1 MDPKKSIK
9 LKEGSASFFIPG
21 DNIEQVPSKSMKV
34 FYNEKMALNRDITTL
49 ALLAYKTLYLPKY
62 LSVVDSMA
70 ASGIG
75 SIRLLLEC
83 NGIQKIYINDLN
95 PVATLLIKKNLKL
108 NSLNE
113 ITYNIIVSNKDAN
126 FLFAEINQNYILN
139 PDDESKP
146 NVISIDPFGTPN
158 LYLDSAFKAIKKSM
172 SLICITAT
180 DSAVLFGIKPEV
192 CFRKYLAKPLHNE
205 YCKEIGTR
213 ILLHFIARIANVNKL
228 GIIPLL
234 SFYSQHFIRIICL
247 SFKEVN
253 EINNAFINYGYI
265 IHCNKCGY
273 RKAVNYDI
281 VSLRSECPNCNSQ
294 EYLDYAGPLWI
305 GEIHQKEFLKTLI
318 ELNQQLNLPNKKRLI
333 KLLDIIK
340 DEIEMPLSYYNVH
353 KLSKN
358 LKIESVPKLENIITL
373 IRKEGYKASR
383 THFDFTSIK
392 TDLDLQCLKELF
404 LTNQ

>member
-1 MDPKKSIK
+1 MDPKKNIK
-9 LKEGSASFFIPG
+9 LKEGLASFYLPV
-21 DNIEQVPSKSMKV
+21 DNVEQVPSKSMEV
-34 FYNEKMALNRDITTL
+34 FYNKKMALNRDITTL
-49 ALLAYKTLYLPKY
+49 ALLAYKILYSPKY

-70 ASGIG
+70 ASGVG
-75 SIRLLLEC
+75 AIRLLLEC
-83 NGIQKIYINDLN
+83 EEIQKIYINDLN
-95 PVATLLIKKNLKL
+95 PVAILLIKKNLEL
-108 NSLNE
+108 NNLNE
-113 ITYNIIVSNKDAN
+113 ITHNIIVSNKDAN
-126 FLFAEINQNYILN
+126 FLFAEINQNYMLN
-139 PDDESKP
+139 PDDEIKP

-247 SFKEVN
+247 SFKEVH
-253 EINNAFINYGYI
+253 EINKTFINYGYI

-281 VSLRSECPNCNSQ
+281 INLRSECPNCNSQ
-294 EYLDYAGPLWI
+294 KYFDYAGPLWI
-305 GEIHQKEFLKTLI
+305 GEIHQKRFIKTI
-318 ELNQQLNLPNKKRLI
+318 IKLNQQLNLPNKKRLI
-333 KLLDIIK
+333 KLFDIIQ

-358 LKIESVPKLENIITL
+358 LKINSVPKIESIITS

-392 TDLDLQCLKELF
+392 TNLDLQRLKEL
-404 LTNQ
+404 LVTNR